1 MKKDQKTIPIKTLW
15 NGKAWVHQKYLRRAK
30 LLKEGLVL
38 EYKGKIMTVEPERID
53 PLFWTK
59 GDREF
64 RDQFNGGEPY
74 YLWGIH
80 FVDDKLTN

>member
-1 MKKDQKTIPIKTLW
+1 MTKIKIKTLFA
-15 NGKAWVHQKYLRRAK
+15 GKAWVHQKYLRTAK
-30 LLKEGLVL
+30 IVKSGLIL
-38 EYKGKIMTVEPERID
+38 EYKGKKMTVENERID

-64 RDQFNGGEPY
+64 RDKFNGGEPY

-80 FVDDKLTN
+80 FVADTKK